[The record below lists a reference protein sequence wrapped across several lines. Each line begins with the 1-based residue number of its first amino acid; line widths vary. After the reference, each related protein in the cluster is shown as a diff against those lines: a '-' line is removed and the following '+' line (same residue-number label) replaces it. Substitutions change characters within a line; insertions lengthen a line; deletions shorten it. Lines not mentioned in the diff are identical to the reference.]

1 MSGESAESFS
11 STANGILSNA
21 LGGWLPAS
29 IGLLSPDFLDFSGA
43 FAAGIQQKAT
53 ALGLFLPG
61 Q

>member
-21 LGGWLPAS
+21 RG
-29 IGLLSPDFLDFSGA
+29 GLLSPDFLDFSGA